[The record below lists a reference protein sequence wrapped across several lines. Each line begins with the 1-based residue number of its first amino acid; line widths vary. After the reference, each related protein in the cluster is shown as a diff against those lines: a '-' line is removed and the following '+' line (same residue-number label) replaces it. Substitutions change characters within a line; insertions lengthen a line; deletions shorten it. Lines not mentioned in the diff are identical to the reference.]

1 MAVDKLVDRTQ
12 LDADLTS
19 VADAIRAKG
28 GTSASLVFPE
38 DFVTAIGNISGGST
52 PQPLTMG
59 TIRPDATLVQAYT
72 YDKWMLADEVLT
84 SLPEYT
90 TTATTLVAT
99 AALSPTVTL
108 DYANYD
114 YFVLERAFTYPTYS
128 VTSKA
133 KGRAEYHVLS
143 RAYEIA
149 EVPGNNFIAFLDG
162 TTKYTSRT
170 ITTVDCGAFQRL
182 LYWSSATAVTPY
194 STGSYGTVQAVVAP
208 TISSGVLTINSPNF
222 NIRGST
228 TYFTSTYFNALTDIR
243 YQYKIEVYKAPK
255 TNTVNGWT
263 HTSQMAY
270 ALSCVNSSTRNL
282 T

>member
-1 MAVDKLVDRTQ
+1 MAVDKLVDSAQ

-28 GTSASLVFPE
+28 GTSADLAFPA
-38 DFVTAIGNISGGST
+38 DFITAIGNISGGST

-59 TIRPDATLVQAYT
+59 TIRPDATLVQSYT
-72 YDKWMLADEVLT
+72 YDKWLIADEVLE
-84 SLPEYT
+84 SLPSYT
-90 TTATTLVAT
+90 TTSTTMVASS
-99 AALSPTVTL
+99 ALTPTVTL
-108 DYANYD
+108 DYATYD
-114 YFVLERAFTYPTYS
+114 YFVLERFFTYPTYS

-133 KGRAEYHVLS
+133 KGRVEYHVLS

-162 TTKYTSRT
+162 TTKYASRT
-170 ITTVDCGAFQRL
+170 VTTADGGAFQRL

-194 STGSYGTVQAVVAP
+194 STGSYGTIQAAVAP
-208 TISSGVLTINSPNF
+208 TVSSGVLTINSPNF
-222 NIRGST
+222 NIRGNT

-243 YQYKIEVYKAPK
+243 YQYKIEVYKVPK

-263 HTSQMAY
+263 HTSQAAY
-270 ALSCVNSSTRNL
+270 ILSCVNSSTRKL